1 MKSARFKGKVA
12 LITGSS
18 TGIGCATALAF
29 AQEGA
34 RVVVNC
40 TRSIKQGEAVAREIQ
55 KAGGEAIFVQADV
68 SKETEVK
75 KMFAAVAKKWRGV
88 DILVNNAGI
97 ARQSTLA
104 ELTPE
109 AFMHTIAVNLLGPFL
124 CIKYAASYMKKR
136 GSGAI
141 VNVAS
146 IRGLDVCA
154 RKDLIDYSASK
165 AGVINL
171 AISLAKELGPD
182 GIRVNAVAPGITES
196 ELVKKLSPEAKA
208 KAVAGT
214 IFKRMARPEEIAR
227 TILFLASDD
236 ASYITGETITAD
248 AGYRL
253 TEL

>member
-1 MKSARFKGKVA
+1 MKVLRLKGKVA

-18 TGIGCATALAF
+18 TGIGRATALAC
-29 AQEGA
+29 AAEGA

-40 TRSIKQGEAVAREIQ
+40 ARTIEQGRAVAAEI
-55 KAGGEAIFVQADV
+55 KSAGGEAIFIQADV
-68 SKETEVK
+68 SREADVK

-104 ELTPE
+104 ELTPP
-109 AFMHTIAVNLLGPFL
+109 AFMHTLAVNLLGPFL
-124 CIKYAASYMKKR
+124 CIKYAAPYMRKQK
-136 GSGAI
+136 SGAI

-146 IRGLDVCA
+146 IRGLDVA
-154 RKDLIDYSASK
+154 SRKDLIDYSASK

-171 AISLAKELGPD
+171 TISLAKELGPD

-196 ELVKKLSPEAKA
+196 ELVKRLNAEAKG

-214 IFKRMARPEEIAR
+214 IFKRMAQPEEIAGV
-227 TILFLASDD
+227 ILFLASDD

>member
-1 MKSARFKGKVA
+1 MKVLRLKGKVA

-18 TGIGCATALAF
+18 TGIGRATALAC
-29 AQEGA
+29 AAEGA

-40 TRSIKQGEAVAREIQ
+40 ARTIEQGRAVAAEI
-55 KAGGEAIFVQADV
+55 KAAGGDAIFVQADV
-68 SKETEVK
+68 SREADVK
-75 KMFAAVAKKWRGV
+75 KMFATVAKKWRGV
-88 DILVNNAGI
+88 DVLVNNAGI

-109 AFMHTIAVNLLGPFL
+109 AFMHTLAVNLLGPFL
-124 CIKYAASYMKKR
+124 CIKYAAPTMRKQK
-136 GSGAI
+136 SGAI

-146 IRGLDVCA
+146 IRGLDVA
-154 RKDLIDYSASK
+154 SRKDLIDYSASK

-171 AISLAKELGPD
+171 TISLAKELGPD

-196 ELVKKLSPEAKA
+196 ELVKRLSPEAKG

-214 IFKRMARPEEIAR
+214 IFKRMAQPEEIAR
-227 TILFLASDD
+227 VILFLASDD

>member
-1 MKSARFKGKVA
+1 MKGMRLKGKVA

-18 TGIGCATALAF
+18 TGIGRATALAF
-29 AQEGA
+29 AAEGA

-40 TRSIKQGEAVAREIQ
+40 TRTPEKGKVVAREI
-55 KAGGEAIFVQADV
+55 AARGGEAIFVRADV
-68 SKETEVK
+68 SREPEVK
-75 KMFAAVAKKWRGV
+75 KLFRVVAKKWNGV

-97 ARQSTLA
+97 AHQSTFA
-104 ELTPE
+104 ELSAA
-109 AFMHTIAVNLLGPFL
+109 AFAYTLAVNLIGPFL
-124 CIKYAASYMKKR
+124 CIKYATPFMRRK
-136 GSGAI
+136 GGGAI

-171 AISLAKELGPD
+171 TVSLAKELGGA

-196 ELVKKLSPEAKA
+196 ELVKRLNAEAKG

-214 IFKRMARPEEIAR
+214 IFKRMAQPEEIAQ

-236 ASYITGETITAD
+236 ASYLTGETITAD